1 MNSFKDRKN
10 ISIANL
16 KSIVGETTQ
25 APCVAE
31 SVLENK
37 PVDKLPEQEYAIK
50 DKAGELYSV
59 RFQRSEDLWD
69 IKLLHD
75 GRKIGEANCLRHGE
89 NLLLGNIEIFST
101 AAPPGVMAVGT
112 SPQLTMPNYRG
123 RGAGA
128 ALLQFIIEQARL
140 SGLQQITGNLHPQNL
155 QDKRDLPDW
164 YRGRGFTVRMN
175 QGGPGGTIFPDLT
188 RVKGASPEFGITFI
202 VLIMSISPI
211 SALATFLSVNT
222 SSRVPWQRKNE
233 DRKTDHISG
242 YGCFSGYSGRPR
254 FFRSSRQ
261 CCPRLGASRNQS
273 LILQSVQT
281 MPGHAGPRRG
291 T

>member
-25 APCVAE
+25 ARCVAE

-37 PVDKLPEQEYAIK
+37 PVDKLPEQEHAIK

-75 GRKIGEANCLRHGE
+75 GRKIGETNCLRQGE

-101 AAPPGVMAVGT
+101 AAPPGVMAGGT
-112 SPQLTMPNYRG
+112 SPHPTMPNYRG

-140 SGLQQITGNLHPQNL
+140 SGLQQITGNLLPQNL

-164 YRGRGFTVRMN
+164 YRRRGFTVRMN
-175 QGGPGGTIFPDLT
+175 QGGPGVTISLDLT
-188 RVKGASPEFGITFI
+188 RVKGQARNSE
-202 VLIMSISPI
+202 LH
-211 SALATFLSVNT
+211 LS
-222 SSRVPWQRKNE
+222 
-233 DRKTDHISG
+233 
-242 YGCFSGYSGRPR
+242 Y
-254 FFRSSRQ
+254 
-261 CCPRLGASRNQS
+261 
-273 LILQSVQT
+273 
-281 MPGHAGPRRG
+281 
-291 T
+291 

>member
-37 PVDKLPEQEYAIK
+37 PVDKLPEQEHAIK

-75 GRKIGEANCLRHGE
+75 GRKIGETNCLRHGE

-101 AAPPGVMAVGT
+101 AAPPGVMAVLPL
-112 SPQLTMPNYRG
+112 SPRCQITEDAALEPHCYSSLSSKHASAAYNKSQAICFLRISKINAICLIG
-123 RGAGA
+123 IEGAG
-128 ALLQFIIEQARL
+128 LR
-140 SGLQQITGNLHPQNL
+140 
-155 QDKRDLPDW
+155 
-164 YRGRGFTVRMN
+164 
-175 QGGPGGTIFPDLT
+175 
-188 RVKGASPEFGITFI
+188 FG
-202 VLIMSISPI
+202 
-211 SALATFLSVNT
+211 
-222 SSRVPWQRKNE
+222 
-233 DRKTDHISG
+233 
-242 YGCFSGYSGRPR
+242 
-254 FFRSSRQ
+254 
-261 CCPRLGASRNQS
+261 
-273 LILQSVQT
+273 
-281 MPGHAGPRRG
+281 
-291 T
+291 